1 MGNSLDPAG
10 RRQLRVSDAEREQA
24 AEIVRAAVADG
35 RLRLDELD
43 ERLTQV
49 YAAVTYGDL
58 EAVTADLPGPGV
70 APSAPA
76 VAGRFPPDRIGG
88 TPSASVSVAV
98 LSGATRSGH
107 WVVPPRYTAVAIMG
121 GVELDL
127 REARFSRPEVTIVV
141 FALCGGVSIT
151 VSEDIDVDVSGVGI
165 MGGFDSRA
173 KGPGV
178 PGAPRLRVV
187 GFALMGGAGVVRKAR
202 VGAPPAA
209 GPGQPRPELGN

>member
-24 AEIVRAAVADG
+24 AEIVRAALADG

-43 ERLTQV
+43 ERLTRV

-70 APSAPA
+70 APSVPA
-76 VAGRFPPDRIGG
+76 AAGRFPPDRIGG
-88 TPSASVSVAV
+88 TPSASVSVAI
-98 LSGATRSGH
+98 LSGARRTGH

-127 REARFSRPEVTIVV
+127 RQARFSQPEVTIVV
-141 FALCGGVSIT
+141 FALCGGVNIT
-151 VSEDIDVDVSGVGI
+151 VPEDIDVDVSGVGI
-165 MGGFDSRA
+165 MGG
-173 KGPGV
+173 
-178 PGAPRLRVV
+178 
-187 GFALMGGAGVVRKAR
+187 
-202 VGAPPAA
+202 
-209 GPGQPRPELGN
+209 

>member
-24 AEIVRAAVADG
+24 AEIVRAALADG

-43 ERLTQV
+43 ERLTRV

-70 APSAPA
+70 APSVPA
-76 VAGRFPPDRIGG
+76 AAGRFPPDRIGG
-88 TPSASVSVAV
+88 TPSASVSVAI
-98 LSGATRSGH
+98 LSGARRTGH

-127 REARFSRPEVTIVV
+127 RQARFSQPEVTIVV
-141 FALCGGVSIT
+141 FALCGGVNIT
-151 VSEDIDVDVSGVGI
+151 VPEDIDVDVSGVGI

-173 KGPGV
+173 NGPGV

-187 GFALMGGAGVVRKAR
+187 GFALMGGAGVVRKPRA
-202 VGAPPAA
+202 GQPPAA

>member
-24 AEIVRAAVADG
+24 AEIVRAALADG

-98 LSGATRSGH
+98 LSGANRSGR

-127 REARFSRPEVTIVV
+127 RDARFSQPEVTIVV

-202 VGAPPAA
+202 DGAPPAA